1 MKDLT
6 CAAIADSP
14 LSFPWGFDEEDEDCA
29 ELKRLLW
36 NRISSLIADGVRSF
50 SVVLDPGFGLY
61 AAEMVNRLRGADPS
75 VELYCYIPF
84 EELAVQWP
92 PELRERFFRAAAL
105 STEADTVS
113 PHRTDDCTLEA
124 YFRAVDDAD
133 MVLTV
138 SRGKMKGIEQAA
150 ALKYARRVGKN
161 IIPIGQNTEEKYG

>member
-1 MKDLT
+1 MNAS
-6 CAAIADSP
+6 CAIISDSP
-14 LSFPWGFDEEDEDCA
+14 IAFPWGFDEEDEDCA
-29 ELKRLLW
+29 ELKRLLR
-36 NRISSLIADGVRSF
+36 NRISSLVADGVRSF

-75 VELYCYIPF
+75 VELCCYIPF
-84 EELAVQWP
+84 EELAVKWTT
-92 PELRERFFRAAAL
+92 ELRERFFRAVEQSSA
-105 STEADTVS
+105 ADTVS
-113 PHRTDDCTLEA
+113 THRTDDCALEA

>member
-6 CAAIADSP
+6 CAVIADSP
-14 LSFPWGFDEEDEDCA
+14 LSFPWGYDEEDEDCA

-61 AAEMVNRLRGADPS
+61 AAEMVKRLRGADPS
-75 VELYCYIPF
+75 VELYCYIPH
-84 EELAVQWP
+84 EELALRWT
-92 PELRERFFRAAAL
+92 PELRERFFRAVAQSSA
-105 STEADTVS
+105 ADTVS
-113 PHRTDDCTLEA
+113 THRTDDCTLEA

-133 MVLTV
+133 MVLAV
-138 SRGKMKGIEQAA
+138 SRGSIRSIEQAA
-150 ALKYARRVGKN
+150 ALKYAQRMGKN